1 MLRKI
6 ALFISLIFV
15 GFGCFAQ
22 MPSFK
27 TSIDKQTIVLGEQF
41 HVKLEVNIPHN
52 TFNLQSLSIPD
63 SIPHFELIGKGKSD
77 SIHGDASTTFTQV
90 LNFTSFDSGSFVL
103 PQFKLNFLAVDKGK
117 VYSGFTDTFK
127 INVTYNPI
135 DSIKP
140 FHDIHTVIDVKNE
153 TPLWVWLALI
163 DGILLLIAIIIYLIK
178 KFKKK
183 PSTEVFASKLTP
195 LEEAIK
201 NLNDLKEKRLLEQ
214 GNVKEFH
221 TSLVSIFKRFLSR
234 KISKDITSLTTSETL
249 LVMEQAK
256 YGMDNTS
263 VLAATL
269 RMADAVKFAKYQ
281 PSLAESDA
289 SLNQTKMVVEKIDNL
304 NAKENAK

>member
-6 ALFISLIFV
+6 FLFIFLIV
-15 GFGCFAQ
+15 FGYGSYAQ

-77 SIHGDASTTFTQV
+77 SIHDDASTTFTQV

-103 PQFKLNFLAVDKGK
+103 PPFKLNFLAIDKGK
-117 VYSGFTDTFK
+117 VYSGFTDSFK

-163 DGILLLIAIIIYLIK
+163 DGILLLIAIIIYLLK
-178 KFKKK
+178 KFRKK
-183 PSTEVFASKLTP
+183 PATEIFASKLTP
-195 LEEAIK
+195 IEEAIK
-201 NLNDLKEKRLLEQ
+201 NLNDLKERRLLELGQ
-214 GNVKEFH
+214 VKEFH

-234 KISKDITSLTTSETL
+234 KLSKDVTSLTTSETL
-249 LVMEQAK
+249 LVMEQAN

-263 VLAATL
+263 LLAGTL

-281 PSLAESDA
+281 PSVAESEA
-289 SLNQTKMVVEKIDNL
+289 SLKQTKMVVEKIDNL
-304 NAKENAK
+304 NTKENAK